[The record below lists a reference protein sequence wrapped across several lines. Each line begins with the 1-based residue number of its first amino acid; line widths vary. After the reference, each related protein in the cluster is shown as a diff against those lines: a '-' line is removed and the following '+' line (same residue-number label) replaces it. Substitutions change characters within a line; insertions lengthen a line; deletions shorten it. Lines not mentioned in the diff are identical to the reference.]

1 MTQPPLSALLTMAL
15 LSACS
20 PELRNTQPDVHG
32 HRGCRGLLPENTI
45 DGFKKAA
52 ELGCDHIELDVVLS
66 GDGQVIVSHEPWLN
80 PAICLGP
87 EGEVLSEEQ
96 GRALNLHRM
105 TVAEIQ
111 RCDCGSLE
119 QERFPEQD
127 TRRSVKP
134 TLRAVVEAVDEH
146 ALLSG
151 GPSPS
156 YNIEIKSDP
165 AWYGIYQPE
174 PEAYARQVVA
184 TIDSLGISERCIVQ
198 SFDPA
203 ILEAVHADRS
213 DILLALLVENS
224 DDLQTNLERLSFK
237 PAIYS
242 PYYKLANDELLT
254 ALRSMD
260 IGLVVWTVN
269 EPADIQRMVELG
281 VDGIISDYPD
291 RVIARREGR

>member
-1 MTQPPLSALLTMAL
+1 MAL

-20 PELRNTQPDVHG
+20 PELRNTQPEVHG

-52 ELGCDHIELDVVLS
+52 ELGCDHLELDVVLS

-80 PAICLGP
+80 AAICLGP
-87 EGEVLSEEQ
+87 EGEELTEEQ
-96 GRALNLHRM
+96 GRSFNLHRM
-105 TVAEIQ
+105 GVDEIQ

-146 ALLSG
+146 ALLTG
-151 GPSPS
+151 VPNPS

-165 AWYGIYQPE
+165 AWYGIYQPQ
-174 PEAYARQVVA
+174 PAPYASQVIA

-203 ILEAVHADRS
+203 ILEAVHAERPD
-213 DILLALLVENS
+213 LTLALLVENT
-224 DDLQTNLERLSFK
+224 DDLRTNLARLSFK

-242 PYYKLANDELLT
+242 PYFKLANDDLLT

-260 IGLVVWTVN
+260 IELVVWTVN
-269 EPADIQRMVELG
+269 EPADIQQMVKLG

-291 RVIARREGR
+291 RVIAALEGR

>member
-1 MTQPPLSALLTMAL
+1 MTNAHLSALLTMAL

-20 PELRNTQPDVHG
+20 PELRNTQPEVHG

-80 PAICLGP
+80 PAICLDP
-87 EGEVLSEEQ
+87 EGEPLSDEQ
-96 GRALNLHRM
+96 GRAFNLYRM

-119 QERFPEQD
+119 QERFPDQD

-151 GPSPS
+151 VPNPS

-165 AWYGIYQPE
+165 AWYGTYQPQ
-174 PEAYARQVVA
+174 PVAYASHVIA

-203 ILEAVHADRS
+203 MLEAVHAQRPD
-213 DILLALLVENS
+213 LTLALLVENT
-224 DDLQTNLERLSFK
+224 DDLRTNLGRLSFK

-242 PYYKLANDELLT
+242 PYYKLASDELLQ
-254 ALRSMD
+254 ALRAMD
-260 IGLVVWTVN
+260 IALVVWTVN
-269 EPADIQRMVELG
+269 DPADIQRMVTLG

-291 RVIARREGR
+291 RVIGLLEGR